1 MMPITHIF
9 YDDGSLSISYDDKK
23 TGVCVG
29 KGGSGEEEH
38 LNYNGTN

>member
-23 TGVCVG
+23 TGVCVWG
-29 KGGSGEEEH
+29 REGVGRRSI
-38 LNYNGTN
+38 